1 LFTSWAYYVHMSK
14 LLTAQQ
20 EVISELILDNKRLQ
34 TDLSRVLADYYKDST
49 DLHEQVQELQE
60 EVKQLKDKKKEG
72 NVLDPTPETDAFAEE
87 EAAGLK
93 GINDLYSLCRV
104 LEIERNDLLK
114 WSKYE
119 ITSLQSKIAG
129 YKTYIDFYRSYYNTY
144 KKSKESK

>member
-1 LFTSWAYYVHMSK
+1 MSK

-20 EVISELILDNKRLQ
+20 DVITELILENKKLQ
-34 TDLSRVLADYYKDST
+34 ADLSRVLADYYKDST

-60 EVKQLKDKKKEG
+60 EVKQLKDKKEG

-93 GINDLYSLCRV
+93 SINELYSLCRI
-104 LEIERNDLLK
+104 LERDRNDILK

-119 ITSLQSKIAG
+119 ITTLQSKIAG
-129 YKTYIDFYRSYYNTY
+129 YKTYVDFYRSYYNTY

>member
-1 LFTSWAYYVHMSK
+1 MSK

-20 EVISELILDNKRLQ
+20 DVITELILDNKKLQ

-49 DLHEQVQELQE
+49 DLHEQVQKLQE
-60 EVKQLKDKKKEG
+60 EVKQLKGKKEG

-93 GINDLYSLCRV
+93 SINELYGLCRM
-104 LEIERNDLLK
+104 LERDRNDILK

-119 ITSLQSKIAG
+119 ITTLQDLVAS
-129 YKTYIDFYRSYYNTY
+129 YKVYYDDY
-144 KKSKESK
+144 LKKSK